1 VSAAIS
7 GSPFGIDVLPAR
19 LPGAGALPT
28 SAAEGVKLLGVTA
41 AAALLVVLAIA
52 TAGTVAQG
60 QAVSRAPRPQVTQ
73 DRIPFG
79 AKRRAE
85 MRSYSRRHYG
95 LDRYALV
102 HPHVIVEH
110 FTGTTS
116 YRSTYETFAADV
128 PDVELHELPGVCA
141 HFVIDRD
148 GVIHQ
153 LVSVRVMC
161 RHTVGLNWTAVGI
174 EHVGTSDAEVMSNRR
189 QVAASLRL
197 TRWLQAT
204 LGIARRNVIGHNES
218 LESPYHHELVRS
230 LQHQTHGDF
239 RHATMQRY
247 RRLLG

>member
-1 VSAAIS
+1 V
-7 GSPFGIDVLPAR
+7 R
-19 LPGAGALPT
+19 
-28 SAAEGVKLLGVTA
+28 A
-41 AAALLVVLAIA
+41 AAALLAVLAIA
-52 TAGTVAQG
+52 AAGMLAAG
-60 QAVSRAPRPQVTQ
+60 QAASGPPRPQITQ
-73 DRIPFG
+73 NRIPFG
-79 AKRRAE
+79 PKRKAE
-85 MRSYSRRHYG
+85 MRRYARRHYG

-110 FTGTTS
+110 FTGETS

-153 LVSVRVMC
+153 LVSVRIMC

-174 EHVGTSDAEVMSNRR
+174 EHVGTSDAQVMSDRR
-189 QVAASLRL
+189 QLAASLRL
-197 TRWLQAT
+197 TRWLQST
-204 LGIARRNVIGHNES
+204 LGIAKRNVIGHNES
-218 LESPYHHELVRS
+218 LQSPYHHELVRA

-239 RHATMQRY
+239 KHATMQRY